1 MRKFLS
7 TSLASVA
14 VIAAGSAGAADLGAP
29 YTKAPSPVPPAF
41 SWTGCYIGTQS
52 GLGSGHTKW
61 KDVNVPGDIDGLS
74 FGRTATTDQT
84 GAVYGGQVGCDY
96 QFGQA
101 FFGGPIVL
109 GLQGQFSGSTI
120 ASTSQD
126 QFNAPWTLQN
136 QIDWYGSVTGRVGI
150 AVDRFLPYIRGGVAW
165 DHNKIEIE
173 NSGFTLGTPSATRT
187 GWTIGGGLEWAFV
200 PNWSV
205 FFETD
210 YYDFS
215 GQNGQSVGF
224 PGNAGSGNGPFIINT
239 KQTMETFT
247 VGLNWRFR

>member
-1 MRKFLS
+1 
-7 TSLASVA
+7 
-14 VIAAGSAGAADLGAP
+14 VIAAGSAGAADLGTP
-29 YTKAPSPVPPAF
+29 YTKVPSPLPPA
-41 SWTGCYIGTQS
+41 Y
-52 GLGSGHTKW
+52 TKW
-61 KDVNVPGDIDGLS
+61 QDVNVPGDIDGLG

-136 QIDWYGSVTGRVGI
+136 QIDWYASVTGRVGI

-173 NSGFTLGTPSATRT
+173 NSGFTLGTPSMTRT

-215 GQNGQSVGF
+215 GQNVGL

-247 VGLNWRFR
+247 VGINWRFR